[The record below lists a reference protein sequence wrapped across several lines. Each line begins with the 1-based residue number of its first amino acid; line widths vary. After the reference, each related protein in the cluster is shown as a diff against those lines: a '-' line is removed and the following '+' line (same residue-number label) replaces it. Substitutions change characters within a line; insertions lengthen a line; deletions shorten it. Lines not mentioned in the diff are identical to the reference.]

1 MGGQRFQVP
10 NVHEPRGYSHVVRAG
25 KTIYVSGQVGVA
37 PNGELPGDGGFRAQ
51 AEQVCENLQRV
62 LATAGASLRDI
73 VKITTF
79 LVDRETMPIWREV
92 RSRYLGPEPPASTA
106 VIVAGLI
113 DPRWLIEVEAIA
125 VVD

>member
-1 MGGQRFQVP
+1 
-10 NVHEPRGYSHVVRAG
+10 
-25 KTIYVSGQVGVA
+25 VA